1 MPIDSWGKRRIY
13 CGIKSRAKE
22 ERNALTEVA
31 RTEQRKP
38 TSDVGLMNEERR
50 QSRVQIKFGRNKH
63 TTTKTR
69 RRGGAFSM
77 AL

>member
-1 MPIDSWGKRRIY
+1 MPNDSWSKRRIF

-38 TSDVGLMNEERR
+38 TSNVRANERR
-50 QSRVQIKFGRNKH
+50 KDGRAVSKFNLDEIDEVAR
-63 TTTKTR
+63 
-69 RRGGAFSM
+69 
-77 AL
+77 